1 MDPVVVVGGGPVGML
16 NALGLARAG
25 IPVTVVEREP
35 DVPAAPR
42 AMVYLFVVLDGLEQL
57 GILEDVER
65 AGVVVR
71 DGLNVH
77 DFAGGEV
84 IRWPMEVL
92 AGHVAHPYNVHL
104 GQDRLA
110 RIALDHLDRLPDT
123 RVLWST
129 ALTRLRDEGDVA
141 VLEVEGPDG
150 AQEIR
155 ASWVIGA
162 DGARSTVR
170 RLVGLEFEGTTWPE
184 RFVATNIRYPFDE
197 HGFGGA
203 NMVVDPALGAI
214 VARIDETGLWRC
226 TYCETADLPEE
237 TIPDRMPDFFR
248 AFLPDDRQPEVVAWS
263 PYRMHQRAAESMRGG
278 RVLLAGDAAHATNPT
293 GGLGLTSGMF
303 DTFVLVEALAAVV
316 HGEAGEQVLDR
327 YAQERRRTF
336 LEVASPAA
344 SGFKQ
349 LVYHSEDREALEGQ
363 LAGMRALAG
372 DPDALR
378 ANYLGMR
385 DLATPSLLG

>member
-1 MDPVVVVGGGPVGML
+1 MDPIIMAVGPSECSTRSGSP
-16 NALGLARAG
+16 ARG

-42 AMVYLFVVLDGLEQL
+42 AMSIRRLR
-57 GILEDVER
+57 R
-65 AGVVVR
+65 ARTAGDPR
-71 DGLNVH
+71 RRRARRRRRPSDGLNVH

-92 AGHVAHPYNVHL
+92 KGHVAHPYNVHL
-104 GQDRLA
+104 GQARLA
-110 RIALDHLDRLPDT
+110 RDRAGPPRPSCRTPGCCGARRSPDCAT
-123 RVLWST
+123 RATWPSW
-129 ALTRLRDEGDVA
+129 R
-141 VLEVEGPDG
+141 VEGPDG

-184 RFVATNIRYPFDE
+184 RCVATNIRYPFDE

-237 TIPDRMPDFFR
+237 TIPERMPDFFR

-293 GGLGLTSGMF
+293 GGLG
-303 DTFVLVEALAAVV
+303 
-316 HGEAGEQVLDR
+316 
-327 YAQERRRTF
+327 
-336 LEVASPAA
+336 
-344 SGFKQ
+344 
-349 LVYHSEDREALEGQ
+349 
-363 LAGMRALAG
+363 
-372 DPDALR
+372 
-378 ANYLGMR
+378 
-385 DLATPSLLG
+385 